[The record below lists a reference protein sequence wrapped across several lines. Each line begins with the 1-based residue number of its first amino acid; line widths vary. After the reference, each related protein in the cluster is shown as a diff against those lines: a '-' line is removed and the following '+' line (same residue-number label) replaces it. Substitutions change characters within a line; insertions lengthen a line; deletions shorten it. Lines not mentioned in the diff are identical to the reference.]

1 MTYNKDDIEN
11 DHHEPSPLQH
21 PGYILY
27 VPIIMMLQALCLIGL
42 EKVWMIFP
50 KLSQKLER
58 FYKSVVEEALLGK
71 DPDVAE
77 DFKGG
82 KIDWEKVVRERQ
94 REEICGALRS
104 SSLFYRMYVMKNTFE
119 IILAIIFMAFNCW
132 FCLSSDNEIGFCD
145 IKMGINAGYARMQC
159 QQKRY
164 DFFIAVLYG
173 YIFLQGM
180 HLLISTLSLIWS
192 IKFFKLRRIT
202 SIIDYLKGDGT
213 GLLTQSKA
221 LTESRKRHFS
231 EGLALVDSKGADF
244 LFLFDLIA
252 HSSGLPATLRVLS
265 YTAPTFAEVCQPK
278 NFQLNMTETSISLVW
293 NPCPLQ
299 MVKTHKMIEVQKY
312 VVTIFPYSRDHIKTV
327 WAEPFEAEFQDLVGG
342 KREYVVTISAII
354 GDAKM
359 KGVSRTTC
367 LPPFPP
373 QNLSYAPVEDSSA
386 GTAIKIRWSRPK
398 GEFDKYILKVSECHK
413 DAEEYDRERTNSLT
427 LPNGNRFLVPSTFPH
442 TQTVTRGHTS
452 FKVARRQREPDEI
465 YLGSDEVE
473 YVKTNLKP
481 GVRYQLQLRS
491 MTGGCLLLIKVSQHL
506 SFSKVHKQK
515 HDNNEHINISFT

>member
-132 FCLSSDNEIGFCD
+132 FCLSSDNEIGFCN
-145 IKMGINAGYARMQC
+145 IKMGINAGYAQMQC

-213 GLLTQSKA
+213 GLLTQSKS
-221 LTESRKRHFS
+221 LTQAKRRHMS

-299 MVKTHKMIEVQKY
+299 MVKTNKMMEVQKY

-354 GDAKM
+354 GDAKL

-373 QNLSYAPVEDSSA
+373 QNLSYVPVEDSSA

-491 MTGGCLLLIKVSQHL
+491 MTGGCLAYQ
-506 SFSKVHKQK
+506 
-515 HDNNEHINISFT
+515 SFTNICPSVKYISKGMIS